1 MKKKIRLVL
10 FILIILFLSLSIIIN
25 YYLYDKYK
33 KEDIGEL
40 LDILKE
46 FKPLISDKRYSIC
59 KLYNDINNS
68 SRYKIRFYGRI
79 STGFNYNIS
88 YKQFDLSIH
97 KNILFE
103 DKYIFRVYYIEEK
116 TYYLIF
122 NIDNIFSFTPYPIY
136 KISNDFIQKANF
148 FYKSK
153 YRFYIY
159 PRIY

>member
-10 FILIILFLSLSIIIN
+10 FILIILFSSLSIIIN

-68 SRYKIRFYGRI
+68 SRYKIRFNGI
-79 STGFNYNIS
+79 SKECNYNIS